1 MQAMKLE
8 SQATVLLVDDV
19 SRAAEYYRDRL
30 GFEVT
35 FFDKNPTHYAYAS
48 RDEVW
53 LHFAC
58 FRDAAPRPNVEVVP
72 PDMFDVY
79 IYVDDLGALHE
90 ELVERGAEVIQPP
103 AGMGYGMEEIR
114 VRDPFGY
121 ILAFGK
127 AMA

>member
-1 MQAMKLE
+1 MGLE
-8 SQATVLLVDDV
+8 GHATVLLVDDV
-19 SRAAEYYRDRL
+19 SRAAAYYRDRL

-35 FFDKNPTHYAYAS
+35 FFEKNPSHYAYAS
-48 RDEVW
+48 RDGVW

-58 FRDAAPRPNVEVVP
+58 FKDAPPRPNVEVVP

-79 IYVDDLGALHE
+79 IYVDDLE
-90 ELVERGAEVIQPP
+90 ELEKELGERGADVIQPP
-103 AGMGYGMEEIR
+103 AATGYGMDEIR

-127 AMA
+127 ARA

>member
-1 MQAMKLE
+1 MGLE
-8 SQATVLLVDDV
+8 GHATVLLVDDV
-19 SRAAEYYRDRL
+19 SRAAVYYRDRL

-35 FFDKNPTHYAYAS
+35 FFEQNPSHYAYAS
-48 RDEVW
+48 RDGVW

-58 FRDAAPRPNVEVVP
+58 FEDAPPRPNVEVVP

-79 IYVDDLGALHE
+79 IYVDDLGRLE
-90 ELVERGAEVIQPP
+90 KELGERGADVIQPP
-103 AGMGYGMEEIR
+103 ARTGYGMDEIR

-127 AMA
+127 ARA